1 MKAFLRSFIWLPT
14 LAFITFITMAQT
26 KFNYDTAWKKVETA
40 FNEGKP
46 KTAIEEI
53 DKIYKQA
60 KADKNEAQQVKS
72 IIFKS
77 QALQM
82 TEEDSWLK
90 NIQVFE
96 QEIKTAGEPVKQILY
111 SVTAGLYQSYFER
124 ERWKIYN
131 RTVTD
136 NSDPA
141 NPDTWSIEDFTKKIS
156 SYYDKSLLN
165 PTLLQKTLLSKYD
178 PIIVKGNMR
187 ALRPTLYDLLAHEA
201 LNYWRNEESQITKP
215 VYAYEIKEMV
225 SLAAAKMFIR
235 YKFETKDSSSHTFKA
250 INLYQELIRFHLN
263 DATPDALIDVD
274 VARVQFA
281 NEKAVFEGK
290 EQLYKE
296 ALEHIYTQ
304 YPKNEQAM
312 QAGFLL
318 ANWWK
323 EKGDAY
329 NAATGT
335 QTDKMAY
342 AIAYDYASKVAAAF
356 PKSEGGMQAKNLV
369 QDIIRPSIGL
379 KVEKANVPEKPFRA
393 LLSFKTTPTIYLRL
407 VKLDADISKDANG
420 FEQDDIYWA
429 RIARL
434 TPIRSWTQ
442 NVPATNDY
450 RSHSAEIKV
459 DGLPHGR
466 YLLIASGNAGFSTE
480 NNPLASAGLYV
491 SNISFVHSAEH
502 YFVLNRTNGQ
512 PIAGAR
518 VQVWNSRYDY
528 NKRANVMDKADLLT
542 TNNNGLVTLPKK
554 QAKENNYNEV
564 HLEIST
570 GTDYLFMD
578 ESLPRT
584 YHSAQVPD
592 KIQGVWE
599 EERAKYYFFT
609 DRSIYRPG
617 QSLFF
622 KAIGLTTDASSGNP
636 KLYKPEAVEVILRNA
651 NYEQVASQKYVP
663 NEYASIQG
671 NFLLPSGGLTGIFQ
685 LEIKKGNRT
694 WQQSIRV
701 EEYKRPKYMVE
712 FTPLKGQYKL
722 NNEVKITGLAK
733 GYAGNMIDG
742 ANVTYR
748 VSRST
753 RFLYPWYFGYGRGG
767 YWPPQRDGGD
777 MEITNGT
784 TITKAD
790 GTFDIIF
797 TALPDLS
804 VDRKLDPAFDYA
816 IEAVVTDING
826 EVRSS
831 ETSVSIGYK
840 SLELSL
846 SAGGGLMRPSDSA
859 ITFNISTSNLNGQ
872 PDTTDVSLKIFALK
886 DPGRMLRNR
895 YWETPDTFV
904 ISKAEFIRHFPNDP
918 YENEDNYRNWDNG
931 REIAASK
938 ITSNGTANYTI
949 EKGKLAPGYYKLEAT
964 AKDKDGQ
971 EVKTIEFIAVFD
983 PKTNQLPANTIEA
996 SYNEKVIVEPGEQAI
1011 IWQGTGADKPYII
1024 QQTIKKVNGG
1034 MYANGIEN
1042 ANFDYLTPSSGMQ
1055 RYTFAATEADRGGYA
1070 VSRIMVYNNREYI
1083 QSYTISVP
1091 WTNKDLSISYETFR
1105 DKLKPGDNETW
1116 TVKISGAKGE
1126 QIAAEMLAGMYDAS
1140 LDQFAPHQ
1148 WDRVNPWQNNNFY
1161 ARWESAGNFT
1171 EADNRERAPNY
1182 KQDFFDKRYD
1192 QMLQAANNYD
1202 LVYSGSGRKS
1212 RALMANQMV
1221 DYDMAPAPMA
1231 ARGVA
1236 DDIEVSKFTPTKI
1249 LKDEELKSDETAP
1262 EKPENADYAGIQV
1275 RKNFNETAL
1284 FFPDLKT
1291 DEKGNISFS
1300 FTIPEALTQWKLQ
1313 LLGHTKDARFA
1324 YSSRTAVTQKQL
1336 MVLPNAPRFLRQGD
1350 NMEMNVKISNLSTGE
1365 LTGQAQLQMINPTT
1379 GQPVD
1384 GWFRNVFPNQYFTV
1398 AAGQSVSVKF
1408 PIEVPFLYNDAVM
1421 YRVVAKAGDI
1431 GDGEEMAIPV
1441 LTNRM
1446 LVTESFPLNL
1456 RGTDT
1461 KTFDWERFRKLNAD
1475 PQKST
1480 AFDNHSITVEYTTNP
1495 AWYAIQSLPYLMDY
1509 PYDCAEQTWNRFYAN
1524 ALAGKIANSS
1534 PRIKA
1539 VFEAWKNLTPDALL
1553 SNLQKNPELKSALLE
1568 ETPWVLDAKNES
1580 EQKRNIGLL
1589 FDMVRMNNEAESALN
1604 KLNELQSSNGGFVWF
1619 KGGRDDRYM
1628 TQYIL
1633 TGIGHLKKLDAWPEK
1648 QQQMLRNMAAKAIVY
1663 ADSRIKDEY
1672 DEIMRQKPEAGK
1684 NYLSSFAIQYL
1695 YMRSFFPEQ
1704 PVAEGSK
1711 KAVAYFT
1718 GQAKANWVKQGKYQQ
1733 GMIALALHRGK
1744 DLVTPK
1750 SILASLTENSISH
1763 EEFGMYWKEFNNPG
1777 WYWWQA
1783 PIESHSLLMEA
1794 YAEIENSDKRMDD
1807 LKTWLLKQKQT
1818 TNWKSTKATAE
1829 ACYALLMRGT
1839 DWLSEERTVSIDL
1852 GGYKMNS
1859 SNAGAEAGTGY
1870 FKQVVPKEKITG
1882 NMGTITVKTETVK
1895 SSGKVPSSNTSWG
1908 SVYWQYFEELDK
1920 ITPAETGVKIKKDLY
1935 VIRNSDRGPV
1945 LNLLKEGESLKVG
1958 DRVKVRV
1965 EIRNDRNMEYVH
1977 LKDMRASC
1985 FEPVNV
1991 LSGYRYQGGLG
2002 YYEAT
2007 KDASSNF
2014 FLGYLPRGTW
2024 VFEYELRANQAGTFS
2039 NGITTLQCLYAPEF
2053 SSHSQGMK
2061 VSVE

>member
-1 MKAFLRSFIWLPT
+1 
-14 LAFITFITMAQT
+14 
-26 KFNYDTAWKKVETA
+26 
-40 FNEGKP
+40 
-46 KTAIEEI
+46 
-53 DKIYKQA
+53 
-60 KADKNEAQQVKS
+60 
-72 IIFKS
+72 
-77 QALQM
+77 
-82 TEEDSWLK
+82 
-90 NIQVFE
+90 
-96 QEIKTAGEPVKQILY
+96 
-111 SVTAGLYQSYFER
+111 
-124 ERWKIYN
+124 
-131 RTVTD
+131 
-136 NSDPA
+136 
-141 NPDTWSIEDFTKKIS
+141 
-156 SYYDKSLLN
+156 
-165 PTLLQKTLLSKYD
+165 
-178 PIIVKGNMR
+178 
-187 ALRPTLYDLLAHEA
+187 
-201 LNYWRNEESQITKP
+201 
-215 VYAYEIKEMV
+215 
-225 SLAAAKMFIR
+225 
-235 YKFETKDSSSHTFKA
+235 
-250 INLYQELIRFHLN
+250 
-263 DATPDALIDVD
+263 
-274 VARVQFA
+274 
-281 NEKAVFEGK
+281 
-290 EQLYKE
+290 
-296 ALEHIYTQ
+296 
-304 YPKNEQAM
+304 
-312 QAGFLL
+312 
-318 ANWWK
+318 
-323 EKGDAY
+323 
-329 NAATGT
+329 
-335 QTDKMAY
+335 
-342 AIAYDYASKVAAAF
+342 
-356 PKSEGGMQAKNLV
+356 
-369 QDIIRPSIGL
+369 
-379 KVEKANVPEKPFRA
+379 
-393 LLSFKTTPTIYLRL
+393 
-407 VKLDADISKDANG
+407 
-420 FEQDDIYWA
+420 
-429 RIARL
+429 
-434 TPIRSWTQ
+434 
-442 NVPATNDY
+442 
-450 RSHSAEIKV
+450 
-459 DGLPHGR
+459 
-466 YLLIASGNAGFSTE
+466 
-480 NNPLASAGLYV
+480 
-491 SNISFVHSAEH
+491 
-502 YFVLNRTNGQ
+502 
-512 PIAGAR
+512 
-518 VQVWNSRYDY
+518 
-528 NKRANVMDKADLLT
+528 
-542 TNNNGLVTLPKK
+542 
-554 QAKENNYNEV
+554 
-564 HLEIST
+564 
-570 GTDYLFMD
+570 
-578 ESLPRT
+578 
-584 YHSAQVPD
+584 
-592 KIQGVWE
+592 
-599 EERAKYYFFT
+599 
-609 DRSIYRPG
+609 
-617 QSLFF
+617 
-622 KAIGLTTDASSGNP
+622 
-636 KLYKPEAVEVILRNA
+636 
-651 NYEQVASQKYVP
+651 
-663 NEYASIQG
+663 
-671 NFLLPSGGLTGIFQ
+671 
-685 LEIKKGNRT
+685 
-694 WQQSIRV
+694 
-701 EEYKRPKYMVE
+701 
-712 FTPLKGQYKL
+712 
-722 NNEVKITGLAK
+722 
-733 GYAGNMIDG
+733 
-742 ANVTYR
+742 
-748 VSRST
+748 
-753 RFLYPWYFGYGRGG
+753 
-767 YWPPQRDGGD
+767 
-777 MEITNGT
+777 
-784 TITKAD
+784 
-790 GTFDIIF
+790 
-797 TALPDLS
+797 
-804 VDRKLDPAFDYA
+804 
-816 IEAVVTDING
+816 
-826 EVRSS
+826 
-831 ETSVSIGYK
+831 
-840 SLELSL
+840 
-846 SAGGGLMRPSDSA
+846 
-859 ITFNISTSNLNGQ
+859 
-872 PDTTDVSLKIFALK
+872 
-886 DPGRMLRNR
+886 
-895 YWETPDTFV
+895 
-904 ISKAEFIRHFPNDP
+904 
-918 YENEDNYRNWDNG
+918 
-931 REIAASK
+931 
-938 ITSNGTANYTI
+938 
-949 EKGKLAPGYYKLEAT
+949 
-964 AKDKDGQ
+964 
-971 EVKTIEFIAVFD
+971 
-983 PKTNQLPANTIEA
+983 
-996 SYNEKVIVEPGEQAI
+996 
-1011 IWQGTGADKPYII
+1011 
-1024 QQTIKKVNGG
+1024 
-1034 MYANGIEN
+1034 
-1042 ANFDYLTPSSGMQ
+1042 MQ

-1070 VSRIMVYNNREYI
+1070 VSRIMVYNNRVYN

-1126 QIAAEMLAGMYDAS
+1126 QLAAEMLAGMYDAS

-1148 WDRVNPWQNNNFY
+1148 WDRVNPWQNNHFY
-1161 ARWESAGNFT
+1161 TRWESAGNFT
-1171 EADNRERAPNY
+1171 EASTREKAPFY

-1192 QMLQAANNYD
+1192 QMLQAANIYD
-1202 LVYSGSGRKS
+1202 MVYSGSGRT
-1212 RALMANQMV
+1212 RRTLMANQIADSEMV
-1221 DYDMAPAPMA
+1221 MSAAPMA

-1236 DDIEVSKFTPTKI
+1236 DEIEVSKFTPTKI
-1249 LKDEELKSDETAP
+1249 LKDEEVNSDETAP
-1262 EKPENADYAGIQV
+1262 EKAEKADYTGIQV

-1291 DEKGNISFS
+1291 DENGNISFS

-1313 LLGHTKDARFA
+1313 LLGHTRDARFA

-1350 NMEMNVKISNLSTGE
+1350 NMEMNVKISNLSSGE

-1539 VFEAWKNLTPDALL
+1539 VFESWKNLTPDALL

-1604 KLNELQSSNGGFVWF
+1604 KLQELQSSNGGFVWF

-1648 QQQMLRNMAAKAIVY
+1648 QQQLLRSMAAKAIVY
-1663 ADSRIKDEY
+1663 ADARIKDEY
-1672 DEIMRQKPEAGK
+1672 DEIMKQKPVAGA

-1744 DLVTPK
+1744 NLVTPK

-1859 SNAGAEAGTGY
+1859 STAGAEAGTGY

-1882 NMGTITVKTETVK
+1882 NMGTITVKTETVQP
-1895 SSGKVPSSNTSWG
+1895 SGKAPSSNTSWG

-2014 FLGYLPRGTW
+2014 FMGYLPRGTW

-2053 SSHSQGMK
+2053 SSHSQGIK